1 MNVDDDDDDDV
12 TTNDN
17 RANIHIYRYFDSLHG
32 RVSSSFFYTLIRFS
46 CHAHLLLTFL
56 LTFFFVYR
64 IFFVSSFL
72 SLFLAAMIM
81 MLITGANMTKTEGA
95 TNTTRLVLI
104 Y

>member
-1 MNVDDDDDDDV
+1 MNVDDDDDDDDV

-56 LTFFFVYR
+56 LTFFSCIVFFLYR
-64 IFFVSSFL
+64 RSCRFFWPP
-72 SLFLAAMIM
+72 
-81 MLITGANMTKTEGA
+81 
-95 TNTTRLVLI
+95 
-104 Y
+104 